1 MLIIFL
7 TSNIILMS
15 TGSVRPRNSALPV
28 CGLRC
33 NRMALGDTENGLEG
47 RSWSGNDT
55 VLEFLGI
62 VELKEQIQ

>member
-1 MLIIFL
+1 
-7 TSNIILMS
+7 MS

-33 NRMALGDTENGLEG
+33 NRMALGDTEKGLAG
-47 RSWSGNDT
+47 RCWSGNDT

>member
-1 MLIIFL
+1 
-7 TSNIILMS
+7 
-15 TGSVRPRNSALPV
+15 
-28 CGLRC
+28 
-33 NRMALGDTENGLEG
+33 MALGDTENGLEG